1 MNYKFAKIEH
11 RDINEGCALYFVIYD
26 EKCIAGC
33 YINSKGDTGM
43 YMDTDEERH
52 PGHNNEEILMFFKDY
67 LSVKEQTSKENL

>member
-11 RDINEGCALYFVIYD
+11 RDINEGCVIYFAIYD

-43 YMDTDEERH
+43 YMVTDEE
-52 PGHNNEEILMFFKDY
+52 KA
-67 LSVKEQTSKENL
+67 SWT